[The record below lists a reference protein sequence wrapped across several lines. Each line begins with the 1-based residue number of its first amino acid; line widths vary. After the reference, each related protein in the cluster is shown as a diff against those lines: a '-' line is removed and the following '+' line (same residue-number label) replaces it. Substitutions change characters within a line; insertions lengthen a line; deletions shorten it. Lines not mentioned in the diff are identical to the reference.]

1 MSGGAA
7 TPGGTATTG
16 DTVSAATTTP
26 APPRTALAAPDP
38 GRSMRALAL
47 REIRRVNRLWTQTIL
62 APVVSSAL
70 FILVFGLSLGS
81 RIKSIEGFEYDV
93 FIVPGLIAMAMAQAA
108 FSNNSSSLLQARND
122 RYINDVLASP
132 MHPWQMNLGYAVGG
146 FFRSLAIGAAL
157 IAIALPLTGTPIRNP
172 AALAL
177 AVVLLVGLFSALG
190 TVVGIYAQ
198 SFDHHSFINNILILP
213 LTFLGGVFYSIAI
226 LPSPWQEI
234 SHLNPIFYMV
244 NAVRYGFLGTT
255 DVSIAL
261 SFAVTALIAAAML
274 AWSQWLF
281 SSGHK
286 LKP

>member
-1 MSGGAA
+1 MSVREIV
-7 TPGGTATTG
+7 T
-16 DTVSAATTTP
+16 SAA
-26 APPRTALAAPDP
+26 APRTDLAAPDP
-38 GRSMRALAL
+38 YRSMRSLAL

-81 RIKSIEGFEYDV
+81 RIREIEGFDYDV

-108 FSNNSSSLLQARND
+108 FSNNSSTLLQARND

-146 FFRSLAIGAAL
+146 FFRSLAIGISL
-157 IAIALPLTGTPIRNP
+157 IVVALPLTGVPIENP
-172 AALAL
+172 PALIL
-177 AVVLLVGLFSALG
+177 AVILLIGLFSALG
-190 TVVGIYAQ
+190 TIVGIYAQ
-198 SFDHHSFINNILILP
+198 TFDHHSFINNILILP
-213 LTFLGGVFYSIAI
+213 LTFLGGVFYSIDI

-234 SHLNPIFYMV
+234 SHANPIFYMV
-244 NAVRYGFLGTT
+244 NAVRYGFLGST
-255 DVSIAL
+255 DVNVLLA
-261 SFAVTALIAAAML
+261 FAVTAVIAAAMI
-274 AWSQWLF
+274 AWAQWLF

>member
-1 MSGGAA
+1 
-7 TPGGTATTG
+7 
-16 DTVSAATTTP
+16 VSTP
-26 APPRTALAAPDP
+26 ATAAPAQVVRTDFAAPDP
-38 GRSMRALAL
+38 GRSMRSLAL
-47 REIRRVNRLWTQTIL
+47 RECRRVTRLWTQTIL

-108 FSNNSSSLLQARND
+108 FSNNSSTLLQARND

-146 FFRSLAIGAAL
+146 FFRSLSIGLAL
-157 IAIALPLTGTPIRNP
+157 VLIALPLTGVPIERP
-172 AALAL
+172 IHL
-177 AVVLLVGLFSALG
+177 VVSIFLLVTLFSALG

-213 LTFLGGVFYSIAI
+213 LTFLGGVFYSINI
-226 LPSPWQEI
+226 LPSPWYEV
-234 SHLNPIFYMV
+234 SHANPLFYMV
-244 NAVRYGFLGTT
+244 STVRYGFLGAS
-255 DVSIAL
+255 DVNVAL
-261 SFAVTALIAAAML
+261 AFGVTAVIAAGL
-274 AWSQWLF
+274 VAWAQWLF

>member
-1 MSGGAA
+1 MNAPPPA
-7 TPGGTATTG
+7 TASRLAT
-16 DTVSAATTTP
+16 
-26 APPRTALAAPDP
+26 PRTALAAPDP
-38 GRSMRALAL
+38 GRSMRSLAL

-146 FFRSLAIGAAL
+146 FFRSLAIGLAL
-157 IAIALPLTGTPIRNP
+157 IAIALPLTGTPIENP

-213 LTFLGGVFYSIAI
+213 LTFLGGVFYSIEI
-226 LPSPWQEI
+226 LPSPWQEL

-244 NAVRYGFLGTT
+244 NAVRYGFLGTS

-261 SFAVTALIAAAML
+261 SFGVTALIAAAMI

-281 SSGHK
+281 TSGHK